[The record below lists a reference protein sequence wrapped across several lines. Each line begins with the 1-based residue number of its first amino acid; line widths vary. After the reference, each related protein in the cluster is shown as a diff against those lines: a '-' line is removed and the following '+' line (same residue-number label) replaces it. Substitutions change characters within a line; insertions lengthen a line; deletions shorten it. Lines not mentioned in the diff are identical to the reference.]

1 MDDIKITN
9 GRNNS
14 AILSFFHIL
23 VGIWILVLTIP
34 FLINIYYLITI
45 SYFRLELEPQIL
57 MGFLFHI
64 IIIILLFSDSYH
76 LYKNNENKIFNLS
89 KISIFISLLYFL
101 SIYIP
106 SIIFYSADA
115 RANPSEF
122 FLDSILILILYIFP
136 VLIINTITI
145 WYTGKSI
152 KYIQPIIFLIIGY
165 FIIIFSVPY
174 FLNSQHEIKS
184 VELTIDLSKNL
195 LHIPTEK
202 YDQYL
207 MKVKIINF
215 LSAISIVIGIILSIT
230 GLKRLIRSS
239 YSNVTTNY

>member
-1 MDDIKITN
+1 MNDIKVTN

-34 FLINIYYLITI
+34 FIINIYYLITI
-45 SYFRLELEPQIL
+45 LYFKLESQIL
-57 MGFLFHI
+57 IGLSFHI
-64 IIIILLFSDSYH
+64 IIIILSFSDSYYI
-76 LYKNNENKIFNLS
+76 YKNNKSKIFNLS
-89 KISIFISLLYFL
+89 KITIFISLLYFL

-106 SIIFYSADA
+106 GIIFYSADA
-115 RANPSEF
+115 HANPSEF
-122 FLDSILILILYIFP
+122 FLDSRLILILYIFP
-136 VLIINTITI
+136 VLFINTITI
-145 WYTGKSI
+145 WYIGKSI

-174 FLNSQHEIKS
+174 FLNSRHEIKS

-195 LHIPTEK
+195 LQLPTEK

-207 MKVKIINF
+207 MKVKIVNF

-239 YSNVTTNY
+239 YLKIITNEKY

>member
-1 MDDIKITN
+1 MNDIKITN

-34 FLINIYYLITI
+34 FLFYIYYLIDI
-45 SYFRLELEPQIL
+45 SYYKLELQIL

-64 IIIILLFSDSYH
+64 IIVIFLFSNSYYI
-76 LYKNNENKIFNLS
+76 YKNNKSKIINLS
-89 KISIFISLLYFL
+89 KITIFITLLYFL

-106 SIIFYSADA
+106 GIIFYSADA
-115 RANPSEF
+115 HANPSES
-122 FLDSILILILYIFP
+122 FLDLGLILVLYIFP
-136 VLIINTITI
+136 VLSINTITI
-145 WYTGKSI
+145 WYTGKSK
-152 KYIQPIIFLIIGY
+152 KYLKSIIFLIIGY

-195 LHIPTEK
+195 LHLPTEK

-207 MKVKIINF
+207 IKVKIINF
-215 LSAISIVIGIILSIT
+215 LSAISIVIGIFSSIT
-230 GLKRLIRSS
+230 GFKRLIR
-239 YSNVTTNY
+239 